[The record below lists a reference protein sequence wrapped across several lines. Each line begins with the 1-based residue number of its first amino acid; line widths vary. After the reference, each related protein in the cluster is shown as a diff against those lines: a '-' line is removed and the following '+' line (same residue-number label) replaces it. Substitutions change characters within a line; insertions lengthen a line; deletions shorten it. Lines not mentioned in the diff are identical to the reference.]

1 MVIKVEKYYLI
12 KDNKVY
18 KIKIEKF
25 EEEILIQYKNYK
37 IRFQYKKLEK
47 FTNIVYES
55 IDEAYEYIIKVFE
68 LNSASIKEMA
78 IYKYM
83 ILLLK
88 IYINNEQKNIELLLP
103 YYNDIDNNDMMMNS
117 EELKKNFNNVLKDV
131 TDLKNEVRNLKNEIS
146 NLTLLMGDLFSEK
159 KKQILKEDMDDD
171 EFISDPRNLEAPED
185 LIEDSY
191 AYHDITNTFAL
202 FKSIKDIYYIIYSNK
217 KKSIVFYDLVNKK
230 KINEIEN
237 AHEKHINNLR
247 YQFDKI
253 NKRDLILSISSED
266 NNVKLWD
273 MDKME
278 CILDMKKVNN
288 VGKILSACFLDDND
302 QYYIITSNAD
312 YNKKSELMKVFD
324 LKGRKIKQ
332 INDSNLLTYF
342 VDTYYDKKLSK
353 NYILTT
359 HFGYVKSYDFT
370 NNKTYHKYDDD
381 EYSIS
386 TNVVINDNDN
396 LVKLIESCDD
406 GNIRIWDF
414 HLGILLYKIDLKTKG
429 LYGLCLWNKQYLFVG
444 AKDKTFKLVNLNNS
458 TVIKSFIGHE
468 NKVVTLKKIILP
480 RYGECLI
487 SQGWNEDKI
496 KISKFL

>member
-131 TDLKNEVRNLKNEIS
+131 IDLKNEVRNLKNEIS

-202 FKSIKDIYYIIYSNK
+202 FKSIKDIYYITYSNK
-217 KKSIVFYDLVNKK
+217 KNQL
-230 KINEIEN
+230 
-237 AHEKHINNLR
+237 
-247 YQFDKI
+247 
-253 NKRDLILSISSED
+253 
-266 NNVKLWD
+266 
-273 MDKME
+273 
-278 CILDMKKVNN
+278 
-288 VGKILSACFLDDND
+288 
-302 QYYIITSNAD
+302 
-312 YNKKSELMKVFD
+312 
-324 LKGRKIKQ
+324 
-332 INDSNLLTYF
+332 YF
-342 VDTYYDKKLSK
+342 M
-353 NYILTT
+353 I
-359 HFGYVKSYDFT
+359 
-370 NNKTYHKYDDD
+370 
-381 EYSIS
+381 
-386 TNVVINDNDN
+386 
-396 LVKLIESCDD
+396 
-406 GNIRIWDF
+406 
-414 HLGILLYKIDLKTKG
+414 
-429 LYGLCLWNKQYLFVG
+429 
-444 AKDKTFKLVNLNNS
+444 
-458 TVIKSFIGHE
+458 
-468 NKVVTLKKIILP
+468 
-480 RYGECLI
+480 
-487 SQGWNEDKI
+487 
-496 KISKFL
+496 